1 MNRTIDEFMETLA
14 SKAPV
19 PGGGGASALVGAVSA
34 ALCSMVANLTSGKKK
49 YAQYQPDIERILEK
63 MEQSRGNMLRLIQK
77 DAQVFE
83 PLSAAYGIP
92 KDAPGREEIMER
104 ALYAASDVPLEIMQ
118 EAAGILD
125 CLEELAQKG
134 SRLAVSDVGVAASA
148 CRCCLEGAVMNVYI
162 NTKLMKDREQAEKR
176 NAQAFELLSDGIQRC
191 SEVYW
196 NITKDLGGKV
206 CGN

>member
-19 PGGGGASALVGAVSA
+19 PGGGGASALVGAVGA

-49 YAQYQPDIERILEK
+49 YAQYQPDIDRILQQ
-63 MEQSRGNMLRLIQK
+63 MEASRKNMLLLIRK
-77 DAQVFE
+77 DAEVFE

-92 KDAPGREEIMER
+92 KDAPGREETLEA
-104 ALYAASDVPLEIMQ
+104 ALVAASGVPMEILR
-118 EAAGILD
+118 EAAAILET
-125 CLEELAQKG
+125 LEELAVKG

-148 CRCCLEGAVMNVYI
+148 CRCCMEGAAMNVYI
-162 NTKLMKDREQAEKR
+162 NTKLMKNREGAEKC
-176 NAQAFELLSDGIQRC
+176 NAEAFALLSDGIRRC

-196 NITKDLGGKV
+196 HITKDLGGTV
-206 CGN
+206 CAN